1 MLAVAAWIRQLRLRV
16 LRGEEARLDDPPV
29 LTVTDSCWRRAIEP
43 LFRAAS
49 ALLAPG
55 SISASERQKGSLLAA
70 DWSTG
75 PVYTSF
81 ALRATLATMGSYVF
95 MTLTDWTEIHTCM
108 ITCVVTAL
116 VVAEERERKQTLR
129 LVGVI
134 LGGLY
139 GLLAVVFFIPQF
151 DSLMGLLIVLGV
163 GTAMA
168 AWLSTGPK
176 RNSYSGWQMG
186 LALYMTIVQKP
197 HPVTELDVIWD
208 RFVGIVVGVVA
219 MRLAFAF
226 PASHLAQKVQPWT
239 PMTWALMQTIGRHHD
254 SRHGVSNA
262 LLKSKDQ
269 SGISTICS
277 RSVGFR
283 HFPMHRYPRDHAR
296 K

>member
-1 MLAVAAWIRQLRLRV
+1 M
-16 LRGEEARLDDPPV
+16 
-29 LTVTDSCWRRAIEP
+29 
-43 LFRAAS
+43 
-49 ALLAPG
+49 
-55 SISASERQKGSLLAA
+55 AA
-70 DWSTG
+70 DWSTN

-139 GLLAVVFFIPQF
+139 GLLAVVFFIPQY

-176 RNSYSGWQMG
+176 RNSYAGWQMG

-197 HPVTELDVIWD
+197 HPVTELDFIWD

-219 MRLAFAF
+219 MRLQHRISPRKFS
-226 PASHLAQKVQPWT
+226 P
-239 PMTWALMQTIGRHHD
+239 GR
-254 SRHGVSNA
+254 R
-262 LLKSKDQ
+262 
-269 SGISTICS
+269 
-277 RSVGFR
+277 
-283 HFPMHRYPRDHAR
+283 
-296 K
+296 

>member
-1 MLAVAAWIRQLRLRV
+1 LLAVAAWIRQLRLRV
-16 LRGEEARLDDPPV
+16 LRGEEAPLDRPPD
-29 LTVTDSCWRRAIEP
+29 LMGGESGWRDAIEP
-43 LFRAAS
+43 LFRAGS
-49 ALLAPG
+49 ALLVPG
-55 SISASERQKGSLLAA
+55 SMSASARQKGSLLAA
-70 DWSTG
+70 DWSTN

-108 ITCVVTAL
+108 ITCVVTAV

-176 RNSYSGWQMG
+176 RNSYAGWQMG

-226 PASHLAQKVQPWT
+226 PSIASRPESS
-239 PMTWALMQTIGRHHD
+239 ALGAD
-254 SRHGVSNA
+254 KLGVDA
-262 LLKSKDQ
+262 D
-269 SGISTICS
+269 
-277 RSVGFR
+277 
-283 HFPMHRYPRDHAR
+283 HRKAP
-296 K
+296 